1 MHSDI
6 IQVALGIVILVL
18 SLKLL
23 KDFLKLAISAI
34 AIVYIAVNFVGMD
47 NIINIVNKA
56 IDWVQSP
63 SSTHVAK
70 AITMVMFKIWPKI
83 E

>member
-34 AIVYIAVNFVGMD
+34 AIVY
-47 NIINIVNKA
+47 
-56 IDWVQSP
+56 
-63 SSTHVAK
+63 SS
-70 AITMVMFKIWPKI
+70 
-83 E
+83 